1 MKVHYRKKF
10 LKQLSKIPSN
20 FRSKIEEFVFKKLPL
35 SSISESG
42 KLEKLTGYKNFYK
55 VRFGDYRLG
64 IESKNKDG
72 SLVIRIVMHR
82 KEIYKYFP

>member
-20 FRSKIEEFVFKKLPL
+20 SRSKIEEFVFKELPL
-35 SSISESG
+35 SSSTSESG
-42 KLEKLTGYKNFYK
+42 KLERLTGYKNFYK

-64 IESKNKDG
+64 VESINKDG
-72 SLVIRIVMHR
+72 W
-82 KEIYKYFP
+82 KYSHTNGNA